1 MEQPGG
7 GAKID
12 QEKPVGE
19 YEELAKQDG
28 PERYIDGIARKRKE
42 ACCNEFV
49 GVVCVDANAKTSPEG
64 YQAEQEQQQPHY
76 AEEYADPGEGL
87 GVEELLL
94 THRGQTERGG
104 KHDVEVEESKWG
116 DEEVLLVDLAEM
128 HRPDPAS
135 SHQQDA
141 GDNHSEQQ
149 HDGN

>member
-1 MEQPGG
+1 MGLRES
-7 GAKID
+7 AKR
-12 QEKPVGE
+12 PVVMSLSGWS
-19 YEELAKQDG
+19 ASM
-28 PERYIDGIARKRKE
+28 PTRKLLPKR
-42 ACCNEFV
+42 
-49 GVVCVDANAKTSPEG
+49 